1 MKVLVA
7 TDARHPQVNG
17 LVRRLTMMA
26 VAARQLGVAIGFPDT
41 GILPLIRGY
50 GDLRLALRG
59 SSRIAELIELAS
71 MAPRRNRSNSWRKT
85 RI

>member
-1 MKVLVA
+1 MRGITKVYGV
-7 TDARHPQVNG
+7 
-17 LVRRLTMMA
+17 VRMQTMMA
-26 VAARQLGVAIGFPDT
+26 EAARELGGEIGFPDT

-59 SSRIAELIELAS
+59 SPRIAELIERAS